1 MKREIEKEELLMNK
15 TVGNRIKKLRT
26 KKKMTLKEL
35 SLLSELS
42 VGFLSQLERGMTSIA
57 IDDLEKISRIFNV
70 DISFFFTHTATE
82 KGYIMKSYERRVSP
96 IARGNSIQYYLSKVI
111 EDKQLL
117 PRLIELLPGQKNS
130 ALEREHEHEGEEFI
144 YVLEG
149 ILTLV
154 LEGVK
159 TDLYPEYTAHY
170 LTSSPHNWVNNTN
183 KTVKFITI
191 NTPNFLI
198 DTDGELFYKSPNKR
212 IIEED

>member
-1 MKREIEKEELLMNK
+1 MNK

-26 KKKMTLKEL
+26 KRKMTLKEL
-35 SLLSELS
+35 SLLSDLS
-42 VGFLSQLERGMTSIA
+42 VGFLSQLERGLTSVA
-57 IDDLEKISRIFNV
+57 IDALEQLAIIFNV
-70 DISFFFTHTATE
+70 DISFFFTHTANE
-82 KGYIMKSYERRVSP
+82 KSYVMKSYERRVSP

-154 LEGVK
+154 VEGVK

-183 KTVKFITI
+183 KTVKFITV

-198 DTDGELFYKSPNKR
+198 DADGELFYKNPNKGT
-212 IIEED
+212 IIEE

>member
-1 MKREIEKEELLMNK
+1 MNK

-26 KKKMTLKEL
+26 KRKMTLKEL
-35 SLLSELS
+35 SLLSDLS
-42 VGFLSQLERGMTSIA
+42 VGFLSQLERGLTSVA
-57 IDDLEKISRIFNV
+57 IDALEQLAIIFNV
-70 DISFFFTHTATE
+70 DISFFFTHAANE
-82 KGYIMKSYERRVSP
+82 KSYVMKSYERRVSP

-154 LEGVK
+154 VEGVK

-183 KTVKFITI
+183 KTVKFITV

-198 DTDGELFYKSPNKR
+198 DADGELFYKSPNKGN
-212 IIEED
+212 IIEE